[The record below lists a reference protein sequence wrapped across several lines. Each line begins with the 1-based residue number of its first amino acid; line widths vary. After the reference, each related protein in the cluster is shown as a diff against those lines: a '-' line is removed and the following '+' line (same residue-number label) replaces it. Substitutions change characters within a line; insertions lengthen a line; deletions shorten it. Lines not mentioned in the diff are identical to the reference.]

1 MNHYLSE
8 LRHTMVEPDVL
19 EENFS
24 SIYLLRRDLKQ
35 RCHDTNKN
43 TYALIFSL
51 IVLNISYV
59 NKFICCMI
67 PLHKFGFSLYITF
80 FDRLYSSTYFQRSSL
95 NSQNIHPL
103 ILGFLSSH
111 SFFLKYL
118 LIMWSLLFPYWFY
131 S

>member
-1 MNHYLSE
+1 
-8 LRHTMVEPDVL
+8 MVEPDVL

-59 NKFICCMI
+59 NKFICCMV

-80 FDRLYSSTYFQRSSL
+80 LTDYIAPHIFKEVLSIVKIY
-95 NSQNIHPL
+95 IH
-103 ILGFLSSH
+103 
-111 SFFLKYL
+111 
-118 LIMWSLLFPYWFY
+118 
-131 S
+131 